1 MDNWIWSFFS
11 CWEYANSAYQM
22 IFNIEIPEI
31 FNLGKDILMASI
43 IYLCKMLLASVF
55 AVRFLNQA

>member
-11 CWEYANSAYQM
+11 CWEYANSPYQM

-55 AVRFLNQA
+55 AVLFQNQA